1 MYDITVYAAVIVAI
15 LLRVYL
21 MKGSFTLPTFY
32 KVGNDVSFNLG
43 SLTSVIVGLIAALG
57 LMQAQPDL
65 FANWY
70 VAGLTAYSAPQIVDS
85 IVTKG
90 TLLSSKSFDEDLDED
105 LDEAFFED
113 LDEDFDEDFD
123 DGEDL

>member
-1 MYDITVYAAVIVAI
+1 
-15 LLRVYL
+15 
-21 MKGSFTLPTFY
+21 
-32 KVGNDVSFNLG
+32 
-43 SLTSVIVGLIAALG
+43 
-57 LMQAQPDL
+57 MQAQPDL

-105 LDEAFFED
+105 LDEDFVED

>member
-43 SLTSVIVGLIAALG
+43 SLTSVVRCRFNCI
-57 LMQAQPDL
+57 
-65 FANWY
+65 FCTTNR
-70 VAGLTAYSAPQIVDS
+70 
-85 IVTKG
+85 
-90 TLLSSKSFDEDLDED
+90 
-105 LDEAFFED
+105 
-113 LDEDFDEDFD
+113 
-123 DGEDL
+123 

>member
-43 SLTSVIVGLIAALG
+43 SLTSV
-57 LMQAQPDL
+57 
-65 FANWY
+65 
-70 VAGLTAYSAPQIVDS
+70 LTAYSAPQIVDS

-105 LDEAFFED
+105 LDEDFVED